1 MNDETKKILM
11 TVRDKM
17 RECCIE
23 EDRAEDVHYNC
34 GILDAIKVFEKE
46 VGLAPV
52 G

>member
-1 MNDETKKILM
+1 MNEETKEFLIKI
-11 TVRDKM
+11 RDKM

-34 GILDAIKVFEKE
+34 GVLDVIKVFEKE
-46 VGLAPV
+46 VGLTPV